1 MKAYSVSL
9 FLICFNLALSVLV
22 EIQVF
27 TWMVEG
33 AAPVVFGY
41 DAAIIDEVMGY
52 LDLTIGGLDVIDLV
66 AGLATFV
73 QAILNA
79 TFLLPFFLSQFGVP
93 AWAIPLVVVPCAYTY
108 LAAIVQLLTGRILPL
123 FE

>member
-22 EIQVF
+22 NLQVF
-27 TWMVEG
+27 TMG
-33 AAPVVFGY
+33 TDAAPVVFGY
-41 DAAIIDEVMGY
+41 DAAIIEETMGF
-52 LDLTIGGLDVIDLV
+52 LDITIAGLDVIDLV
-66 AGLATFV
+66 TGLATFI

-79 TFLLPFFLSQFGVP
+79 TFLLPLFLQQFGIP

>member
-9 FLICFNLALSVLV
+9 YLICFNLALSVLV
-22 EIQVF
+22 NLQVF
-27 TWMVEG
+27 TWGTGVP
-33 AAPVVFGY
+33 PVVFGY
-41 DAAIIDEVMGY
+41 DAAIIEETMGF
-52 LDLTIGGLDVIDLV
+52 LDLSIGGLDVIDLV

-79 TFLLPFFLSQFGVP
+79 TFLLPFFLAQFGIP

-108 LAAIVQLLTGRILPL
+108 LAALVQLLTGRILPL

>member
-9 FLICFNLALSVLV
+9 YLICFNLALSVLV
-22 EIQVF
+22 NLQVF
-27 TWMVEG
+27 TWGTGVP
-33 AAPVVFGY
+33 PVVFGY
-41 DAAIIDEVMGY
+41 DAAIIEETMGF

-66 AGLATFV
+66 AGLATFI

-79 TFLLPFFLSQFGVP
+79 TFLLPFFLAQFGVP
-93 AWAIPLVVVPCAYTY
+93 GWAIPLVVVPCAYTY
-108 LAAIVQLLTGRILPL
+108 LAALVQLLTGRILPL

>member
-9 FLICFNLALSVLV
+9 YLICFNLALSVLV
-22 EIQVF
+22 NLQVF
-27 TWMVEG
+27 TMG
-33 AAPVVFGY
+33 TDAAPVVFGY
-41 DAAIIDEVMGY
+41 DAAIIEETMGF
-52 LDLTIGGLDVIDLV
+52 LDITIAGLDVIDLV
-66 AGLATFV
+66 TGLATFI

-79 TFLLPFFLSQFGVP
+79 TFLLPYFLQQFGIP
-93 AWAIPLVVVPCAYTY
+93 AWAIPLVVVPTAYTY

>member
-22 EIQVF
+22 NLQVF
-27 TWMVEG
+27 TMG
-33 AAPVVFGY
+33 TDAAPVVFGY
-41 DAAIIDEVMGY
+41 DAAIIEETMGF
-52 LDLTIGGLDVIDLV
+52 LDITIAGLDVIDLV
-66 AGLATFV
+66 TGLATFI

-79 TFLLPFFLSQFGVP
+79 TFLLPYFLQQFGIP
-93 AWAIPLVVVPCAYTY
+93 AWAIPLVVVPTAYTY

>member
-9 FLICFNLALSVLV
+9 YLICFNLALSVLV
-22 EIQVF
+22 HLQVF
-27 TWMVEG
+27 TWG
-33 AAPVVFGY
+33 TDAAPVVFGY
-41 DAAIIDEVMGY
+41 DAAMIQDIMGF
-52 LDLTIGGLDVIDLV
+52 LDISIAGLDVIDLV

-79 TFLLPFFLSQFGVP
+79 TFLLPFFLAQFGIP

>member
-9 FLICFNLALSVLV
+9 FLICLNLALSVLV
-22 EIQVF
+22 NLQVF
-27 TWMVEG
+27 TMG
-33 AAPVVFGY
+33 TDAAPVVFGY
-41 DAAIIDEVMGY
+41 DAAIIEETMGF
-52 LDLTIGGLDVIDLV
+52 LDITIAGLDVIDLV
-66 AGLATFV
+66 TGLATFI

-79 TFLLPFFLSQFGVP
+79 TFLLPFFLQQFGIP